1 MSSLSSIC
9 IASIVSATRVA
20 ASRALLAMAMEN
32 FYFGYWFSHRR
43 AWYPTGAL
51 YKRVATRETV

>member
-43 AWYPTGAL
+43 A
-51 YKRVATRETV
+51 

>member
-20 ASRALLAMAMEN
+20 VLRALLAMVMGN

-43 AWYPTGAL
+43 A
-51 YKRVATRETV
+51 